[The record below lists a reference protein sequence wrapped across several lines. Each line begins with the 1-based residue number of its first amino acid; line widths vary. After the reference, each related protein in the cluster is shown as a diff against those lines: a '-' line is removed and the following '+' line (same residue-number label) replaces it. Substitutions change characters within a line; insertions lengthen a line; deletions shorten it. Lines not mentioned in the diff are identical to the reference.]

1 MFLKAIKHAKILLE
15 RLFLVLFDWFRFTN
29 DRSIQIEENTN
40 KPLNTGSTIQV
51 FYVPDRSS
59 ILKNIQTFLS
69 LRRACDL
76 VQAHI
81 EKTCSNNYVRHH
93 FDVVDSV
100 AQW

>member
-1 MFLKAIKHAKILLE
+1 MAGVFKSDKTRQNFTWKIILS
-15 RLFLVLFDWFRFTN
+15 FIWLVPLYKWPFNTDRRKYKQAAQYRFDC
-29 DRSIQIEENTN
+29 
-40 KPLNTGSTIQV
+40 
-51 FYVPDRSS
+51 SS
-59 ILKNIQTFLS
+59 KLKNIQTFLS

-81 EKTCSNNYVRHH
+81 EKTCSNNYVRRY